1 MLIGEAFEPSGAGKQ
16 VSCTDEADWM
26 GPLANTESS
35 LCHKH
40 QAGPHFH
47 KFINCCLI
55 LDGFFFFFFLG
66 PTTPWGQLLTG
77 PCGLGL
83 CLWKTILS
91 VSHLCQ
97 GAVKK
102 KENLACYYCASAGH
116 KYMTATVTL
125 CLCCLN
131 TEKQKTGAGKTS
143 RITQP
148 SLLNK
153 QGIKFTSIILGMLA
167 KAPAKKPSGKLL
179 PVGHCTCKNVFSCRA
194 VGRHNE
200 GQLIHICSLG
210 QPPSYC
216 PPDGSLPLLL

>member
-1 MLIGEAFEPSGAGKQ
+1 MKLIVMLVGEAFEPSGAGKQ
-16 VSCTDEADWM
+16 VSCTDEAGWM

-55 LDGFFFFFFLG
+55 LDGFFFFFGFHRSLR
-66 PTTPWGQLLTG
+66 TAVDRA
-77 PCGLGL
+77 L

-131 TEKQKTGAGKTS
+131 TEKLKTGAGKTS

-148 SLLNK
+148 SLLNQ

-179 PVGHCTCKNVFSCRA
+179 PVGHCTCKNMSSCHA
-194 VGRHNE
+194 VGCHDE

-210 QPPSYC
+210 QSPSYC